1 MTVTDNTFYN
11 PETYAV
17 SIVEDTS
24 VPAGTVNTIT
34 MNANTILTWNPAHP
48 MIRMDDQNS
57 ANGTLA
63 NVIGNTY
70 INVYKSLSPLI
81 EILQA

>member
-1 MTVTDNTFYN
+1 
-11 PETYAV
+11 
-17 SIVEDTS
+17 
-24 VPAGTVNTIT
+24 

-81 EILQA
+81 EILQSGSSTITYTKNDITDFDASASTFLHF